1 MGADEV
7 ATLDALTARRE
18 ILDGLIGAHGGR
30 IANTAGDS
38 VLAEF
43 GSAVDAVRCAMEA
56 QDALAKANSA
66 LPENR
71 QINFRI
77 GVHVGDVMV
86 RAGDLFGDGVNIA
99 ARLQTLAKAG
109 GLCVSGVTYDQVR
122 KILPLE
128 FTDLGVQTVKNIEEP
143 IRAYEVKAQ
152 GEAASSALKEVSSLG
167 DGKPLALPD
176 KPSIAVLPFQN
187 LSGDPEQEF
196 FADGMVEDIITALSR
211 FKSLFVIA
219 RNSSFTYKGKAVDI
233 KQVGRELGV
242 RYVLEGSVRK
252 AGGRVRIT
260 GQLIDAATGAHL
272 WADRFDGALDDIFD
286 LQDSVTQLVVGAISP
301 ELDRA
306 EIERARRRPSDSVD
320 AVTELY
326 RGLPHI
332 NWPTSPENND
342 AALQHFKNAI
352 ALDPTFPDPYGAAAM
367 CLMWRRANRW
377 PADFASDDAELLRLA
392 DRVKEL
398 GTDDATT
405 LSAIGFALFHNRV
418 NFEAGIELVDRAI
431 RSNPNLASAYN
442 ARGWLRAW
450 DGGSDE
456 AIADLE
462 RSMRLSPR
470 DPLSFTLMLGIAFG
484 HFNACRYAEAA
495 IWADKSIQSFPY
507 FIGGLTTAIAF
518 YVEAGRLEDAQK
530 AKAGLLRLSP
540 EWRIQPLGSGSSPI
554 RSLELNKKTSRGA
567 PEGRPSRMT
576 TTRRLAAILAADVV
590 GYSRV
595 MGADVVAT
603 LQALKEHR
611 RAHERTYSQRDRCDQ
626 IQRENTAA
634 FSRASSGRKDLSF
647 LKSR

>member
-1 MGADEV
+1 MAEPIETKRRLAAIFAADVEGYSRLMGADEV
-7 ATLDALTARRE
+7 VTLDALTARRE
-18 ILDGLIGAHGGR
+18 ILDGLIATHGGR

-43 GSAVDAVRCAMEA
+43 GSAVDAVRCAMAA
-56 QDALAKANSA
+56 QGALAEANST

-71 QINFRI
+71 HINFRI

-99 ARLQTLAKAG
+99 ARLQTLASAG
-109 GLCVSGVTYDQVR
+109 GLCISGVTYDQVR
-122 KILPLE
+122 KILPLS
-128 FTDLGVQTVKNIEEP
+128 FTDLGAQTVKNIEEP

-152 GEAASSALKEVSSLG
+152 GEAASTASKEAPPG
-167 DGKPLALPD
+167 DPKPLALPD

-252 AGGRVRIT
+252 AGGRVRIA

-286 LQDSVTQLVVGAISP
+286 LQDKVTQLVVGAISP

-306 EIERARRRPSDSVD
+306 EIVRASRIPIGNID
-320 AVTELY
+320 AITEFY
-326 RGLPHI
+326 RGLPHVH
-332 NWPTSPENND
+332 WPTGPENND
-342 AALQHFKNAI
+342 AALQHFRNAI
-352 ALDPTFPDPYGAAAM
+352 ALDPTFPRAYSTAAG
-367 CLMWRRANRW
+367 CLMWRRAYRW

-398 GTDDATT
+398 GTDDAPT
-405 LSAIGFALFHNRV
+405 LSGVGFALFHNRV
-418 NFEAGIELVDRAI
+418 NFEAGIEMVDRAI
-431 RSNPNLASAYN
+431 RSNPNWAQAYT
-442 ARGWLRAW
+442 ARGWFRAW

-456 AIADLE
+456 AIADFE

-470 DPLSFTLMLGIAFG
+470 DPYSFSLMLGIAFG
-484 HFNACRYAEAA
+484 HFNAGRHAEAA
-495 IWADKSIQSFPY
+495 IWADRSIRSFPY
-507 FIGGLTTAIAF
+507 FIAGLTTAIAF

-530 AKAGLLRLSP
+530 AKADLLRLSP
-540 EWRIQPLGSGSSPI
+540 EWRIPPLGSGSLPI
-554 RSLELNKKTSRGA
+554 RSLEVYKKLREALLKAGL
-567 PEGRPSRMT
+567 PE
-576 TTRRLAAILAADVV
+576 
-590 GYSRV
+590 
-595 MGADVVAT
+595 
-603 LQALKEHR
+603 
-611 RAHERTYSQRDRCDQ
+611 
-626 IQRENTAA
+626 
-634 FSRASSGRKDLSF
+634 
-647 LKSR
+647 

>member
-1 MGADEV
+1 MLQFATEHEREPCGFQRATKELHAPWTSVVDPVRPSVSKYTHGNRRYWGLPLAEPIETKRRLAAIFAADVEGYSRLMGADEV

-18 ILDGLIGAHGGR
+18 VLDRLISMHRGR

-56 QDALAKANSA
+56 QGALAKANSA

-109 GLCVSGVTYDQVR
+109 GVCVSGVTYDQVR

-128 FTDLGVQTVKNIEEP
+128 FTDLGAQTVKNIEEP
-143 IRAYEVKAQ
+143 IRAYEVRAQ
-152 GEAASSALKEVSSLG
+152 SEAASSAAKDVLSHV
-167 DGKPLALPD
+167 DAKPLALPD

-187 LSGDPEQEF
+187 LSGDPEQDY

-211 FKSLFVIA
+211 FKLLFVIA

-252 AGGRVRIT
+252 AGGRVRIA

-286 LQDSVTQLVVGAISP
+286 LQDKVTQLVVGAISP

-306 EIERARRRPSDSVD
+306 EIVRASRIPMGNID
-320 AVTELY
+320 AVTEVY

-332 NWPTSPENND
+332 HWPTSPENND
-342 AALQHFKNAI
+342 AALQHFRNAI
-352 ALDPTFPDPYGAAAM
+352 ALDPTFPPAYGVAAV
-367 CLMWRRANRW
+367 CLTWRRANHW
-377 PADFASDDAELLRLA
+377 PADFASDDAELLSLA

-398 GTDDATT
+398 GTDDAVA
-405 LSAIGFALFHNRV
+405 LSGIGMALFHNRV
-418 NFEAGIELVDRAI
+418 DFEAGIEMVDRAI
-431 RSNPNLASAYN
+431 RSNPNYAQAYN
-442 ARGWLRAW
+442 ARGWFRVW
-450 DGGSDE
+450 DGGSDA
-456 AIADLE
+456 AIADFE
-462 RSMRLSPR
+462 QAMRFSPR
-470 DPLSFTLMLGIAFG
+470 DPLSFTLMLGIARG

-495 IWADKSIQSFPY
+495 TWADRSIRSFPN
-507 FIGGLTTAIAF
+507 FIGGLALAIAC
-518 YVEAGRLEDAQK
+518 YVEAGRLDDAQK
-530 AKAGLLRLSP
+530 AKADLLRLSP
-540 EWRIQPLGSGSSPI
+540 EWRLSAGWPGPA
-554 RSLELNKKTSRGA
+554 RSVEVARRMREALLKAGL
-567 PEGRPSRMT
+567 PE
-576 TTRRLAAILAADVV
+576 
-590 GYSRV
+590 
-595 MGADVVAT
+595 
-603 LQALKEHR
+603 
-611 RAHERTYSQRDRCDQ
+611 
-626 IQRENTAA
+626 
-634 FSRASSGRKDLSF
+634 
-647 LKSR
+647 

>member
-1 MGADEV
+1 MKRRLAAIFAADVEGYSRLMGADEV

-18 ILDGLIGAHGGR
+18 VLDGLIASHGGR

-56 QDALAKANSA
+56 QVALAKANST

-71 QINFRI
+71 HINFRI

-128 FTDLGVQTVKNIEEP
+128 FTDLGAQTVKNIEEP

-152 GEAASSALKEVSSLG
+152 GEAASSASKEAPPG
-167 DGKPLALPD
+167 DPKPLALPD

-187 LSGDPEQEF
+187 MSGDPEQEF
-196 FADGMVEDIITALSR
+196 FADGVVEDIITALSR

-219 RNSSFTYKGKAVDI
+219 RNSSFTYKGRAVDI
-233 KQVGRELGV
+233 KQV
-242 RYVLEGSVRK
+242 
-252 AGGRVRIT
+252 
-260 GQLIDAATGAHL
+260 TGAHL
-272 WADRFDGALDDIFD
+272 WADRFDGALDDIFA

-306 EIERARRRPSDSVD
+306 EIERARRRPSGNID
-320 AVTELY
+320 AVTEAY

-342 AALQHFKNAI
+342 AALQHFRNAI
-352 ALDPTFPDPYGAAAM
+352 ALDPTFPNPYGGAAM
-367 CLMWRRANRW
+367 CLMWRRNNRW

-405 LSAIGFALFHNRV
+405 LSSIGFALFFNRV
-418 NFEAGIELVDRAI
+418 NFEAGIEMVDRAI

-470 DPLSFTLMLGIAFG
+470 DPLSFTLMLGIGFG
-484 HFNACRYAEAA
+484 HFNAGRYAEAA
-495 IWADKSIQSFPY
+495 IWTDRSIRSFPY
-507 FIGGLTTAIAF
+507 FIGGLAMAIAF

-530 AKAGLLRLSP
+530 AKADLLRLSP
-540 EWRIQPLGSGSSPI
+540 GWRIPPLGSGYGPI
-554 RSLELNKKTSRGA
+554 RSLELNKKLREALLKAGL
-567 PEGRPSRMT
+567 PE
-576 TTRRLAAILAADVV
+576 
-590 GYSRV
+590 
-595 MGADVVAT
+595 
-603 LQALKEHR
+603 
-611 RAHERTYSQRDRCDQ
+611 
-626 IQRENTAA
+626 
-634 FSRASSGRKDLSF
+634 
-647 LKSR
+647 